1 MIHVYTQGIYSE
13 RLGIYM
19 KKILL
24 CRLEQSQEHQ
34 KQFVRQAEW

>member
-1 MIHVYTQGIYSE
+1 MFTPKEFTQKDWE
-13 RLGIYM
+13 FTW